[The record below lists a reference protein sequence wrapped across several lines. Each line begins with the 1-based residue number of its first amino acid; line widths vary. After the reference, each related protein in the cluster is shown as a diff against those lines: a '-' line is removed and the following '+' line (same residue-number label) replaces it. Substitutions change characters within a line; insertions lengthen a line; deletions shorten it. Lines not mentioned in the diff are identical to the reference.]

1 MDRRVSR
8 KLGPFGDGFM
18 KQKGSNP
25 GSIVG
30 IARASEIRGEILD
43 DEVEKGSELGVS
55 GAFG

>member
-1 MDRRVSR
+1 
-8 KLGPFGDGFM
+8 M

-30 IARASEIRGEILD
+30 IARASEIRVEILG
-43 DEVEKGSELGVS
+43 DEVEEGSELGVS

>member
-1 MDRRVSR
+1 MDRRVLR
-8 KLGPFGDGFM
+8 KLGSFGDGFM

-30 IARASEIRGEILD
+30 IARVSEIRGEILD
-43 DEVEKGSELGVS
+43 DEVEEGSELGVS

>member
-8 KLGPFGDGFM
+8 KVGPFVDGFM
-18 KQKGSNP
+18 KQKGSNS

-30 IARASEIRGEILD
+30 IAWASEIRGEILD

>member
-8 KLGPFGDGFM
+8 KLGSFGDGFM

-43 DEVEKGSELGVS
+43 DEVEKRSELGVS

>member
-1 MDRRVSR
+1 
-8 KLGPFGDGFM
+8 M

-30 IARASEIRGEILD
+30 IARASGIRGEILD
-43 DEVEKGSELGVS
+43 DEGEEGSELRVS

>member
-8 KLGPFGDGFM
+8 KLGPFGEGFM

-25 GSIVG
+25 RSIVG
-30 IARASEIRGEILD
+30 IARASEIGIEILG
-43 DEVEKGSELGVS
+43 DEVEERGQLGVP

>member
-8 KLGPFGDGFM
+8 KVGPFGDGFM

-30 IARASEIRGEILD
+30 IARASEIGVLFWQDIRGLEFKILHC
-43 DEVEKGSELGVS
+43 
-55 GAFG
+55 